1 MEKMNLGDHVDA
13 SVQHPDNINSDAL
26 GLNGVFKMKHFEVHD
41 HLKDRYFEIR
51 NEIDRLLKT
60 FSVKA
65 EKEIQRLEM
74 MLLSLSECVHVDEY
88 KNTVVTVGKNF
99 VLDTV
104 LAGSTYTATSYMGLI
119 SSVSYSAIN
128 SADTMASHAGWTEA
142 GATNAPDYTGDRKT
156 NAWNSAS
163 AGAKALSSNHVYAMT
178 QAGTVKGSFVVIG
191 SGASATKDNTGGV
204 LLSAGLF
211 SGGDRVVS
219 NGSTLTVSYT
229 LNS

>member
-1 MEKMNLGDHVDA
+1 MNKINLNDNIDA
-13 SVQHPDNINSDAL
+13 QVQHYADTSDNRL
-26 GLNGVFKMKHFEVHD
+26 GLNGVFKMNHFEVHD
-41 HLKDRYFEIR
+41 HLRGRYLEIR
-51 NEIDRLLKT
+51 SKISELLKT
-60 FSVKA
+60 FSAKA
-65 EKEIQRLEM
+65 EEEIKRLEM
-74 MLLSLSECVHVDEY
+74 QLLDLSECVYGEEY
-88 KNTVVTVGKNF
+88 KNTVVTVGKDF

-142 GATNAPDYTGDRKT
+142 GPTNAPEYTGNRKT

-178 QAGTVKGSFVVIG
+178 ATGTVKGSFVVIG
-191 SGASATKDNTGGV
+191 SGASATKDNTGGT

-211 SGGDRVVS
+211 SGGDRSVS